1 MKMDFCMERVSFLTT
16 IACNLNC
23 KLCAASSPYRAGEAG
38 FSLEENKN
46 VLDKFFQTVDYV
58 KKFSIGGGEPLLW
71 TSFPDFLKY
80 LHKYSAQFG
89 KLEII
94 TNGTLVPKVELLE
107 AAKLFGDQVFFL
119 IDHYGNDISVNV
131 SAMESLFTAHGIP
144 YKTRGNMAGNSHCN
158 GWVDF
163 SDGSALLHNT
173 QKEVEKVFSKC
184 AQAQKMN
191 FCFIIWRG
199 IMYPCDQVRKCIDR
213 GTTPANP
220 NEYIALLAP
229 NLSVKDLQDK
239 IENLYHVKSLAAC
252 AYCNGMCEDSERF
265 VPAEQLTKEEIE
277 CVKRGA
283 RSYREVCIMMNSDKE
298 HPTPPRHRSCDRF

>member
-1 MKMDFCMERVSFLTT
+1 MQNAIRQQNNCRADVYRRVNENGFLYG
-16 IACNLNC
+16 ARQFFNNNC
-23 KLCAASSPYRAGEAG
+23 LQSQLCAASSPYRAGEAG

-131 SAMESLFTAHGIP
+131 SAMESLFTLTKQEEIWREIL
-144 YKTRGNMAGNSHCN
+144 TVMAGLI
-158 GWVDF
+158 
-163 SDGSALLHNT
+163 SAMALH
-173 QKEVEKVFSKC
+173 
-184 AQAQKMN
+184 
-191 FCFIIWRG
+191 CFIIPKKKLKR
-199 IMYPCDQVRKCIDR
+199 YFLSVRK
-213 GTTPANP
+213 
-220 NEYIALLAP
+220 L
-229 NLSVKDLQDK
+229 KK
-239 IENLYHVKSLAAC
+239 
-252 AYCNGMCEDSERF
+252 
-265 VPAEQLTKEEIE
+265 
-277 CVKRGA
+277 
-283 RSYREVCIMMNSDKE
+283 
-298 HPTPPRHRSCDRF
+298 